1 MNERVPAPP
10 LSSAEYDEVVRFRL
24 DRPGLQGN
32 VVQRED
38 AIDGIEDLGVLRE
51 RLKFAEE
58 ALVIFSWTGVRRDE
72 GPRERL
78 EYEAWERW
86 HRAVPNAS
94 DVKANQR
101 INNLVSDEERRW
113 AERAGS

>member
-1 MNERVPAPP
+1 MAK
-10 LSSAEYDEVVRFRL
+10 
-24 DRPGLQGN
+24 N
-32 VVQRED
+32 VVQRETE
-38 AIDGIEDLGVLRE
+38 IDQIEDVEVLRE
-51 RLKFAEE
+51 RLKIAEE
-58 ALVIFSWTGVRRDE
+58 ALVIFSWTAVRRDE
-72 GPRERL
+72 GPHERM

-101 INNLVSDEERRW
+101 INELVTDEECRW